1 MAIEITETERKY
13 EAPQEA
19 ALPDLAGLP
28 DVAGESDPEELTL
41 RAQYY
46 DTDDLRLLR
55 HGITLRRRTG
65 GGDAGWH
72 LKLPLG
78 GDSRT
83 EIRLPPGRSSRQV
96 PAELAGLVRAVT
108 RGGELRPVARITTVR
123 QRRVLLDE
131 AGDSLA
137 EVADDDVSA
146 QAIGDTATLRGG
158 PAGSPPQGPT
168 LSRWH
173 EVEVELT
180 RGGPPLLDAADR
192 RLREAGLHPA
202 GRQAKL
208 ERALADQLSA
218 AGMPGGSPQRPAN
231 GRPGPTPRSPAAEV
245 IMAYARAQVRALV
258 SYDPLVRRE
267 VPDAVHQM
275 RIATRRLRSLL
286 RSFGHVLRRDELEGL
301 GGELRW
307 LGDALGTARDAEVLD
322 AHLRGALEEMPPE
335 LVLGPTAARVRV
347 HFAPVDARARSA
359 VIEALDSERYLAL
372 LDGLDRLLADPPLT
386 AEAGQPAARVLPPAV
401 RRARRRL
408 RTRMR
413 RARGMPTGPDRD
425 AALHEARK
433 AAKHA
438 RYSAEAVSPA
448 FGKPARR
455 FAKRVRKVQ
464 SALGEHHDG
473 VVARAATRE
482 LGVEAH
488 LAGENAFSFGVL
500 YEQDAC
506 RARDLEAQARR
517 AWKQAS
523 RPKYSAWLR

>member
-1 MAIEITETERKY
+1 MAIEIIEIERKY
-13 EAPQEA
+13 EALQEA

-28 DVAGESDPEELTL
+28 DVAGESDPEEQTL

-78 GDSRT
+78 EDSRT

-96 PAELAGLVRAVT
+96 PAELAGLVRVFT
-108 RGGELRPVARITTVR
+108 RGAELRPVARITTVR
-123 QRRVLLDE
+123 QRRILLDE

-146 QAIGDTATLRGG
+146 QVVGDPATL
-158 PAGSPPQGPT
+158 SQ
-168 LSRWH
+168 WH

-180 RGGPPLLDAADR
+180 RGGPGLLDAG
-192 RLREAGLHPA
+192 LRPA

-208 ERALADQLSA
+208 ERALADQLAA
-218 AGMPGGSPQRPAN
+218 AGLPAGAPPQLASS
-231 GRPGPTPRSPAAEV
+231 RPGPTPRSSAAEV
-245 IMAYARAQVRALV
+245 IMAYARAQVRALM
-258 SYDPLVRRE
+258 SYDPLVRRD

-286 RSFGHVLRRDELEGL
+286 RSFGHVLRRGELESL
-301 GGELRW
+301 GGELKW

-322 AHLRGALEEMPPE
+322 AHLRGALEKMPPE
-335 LVLGPTAARVRV
+335 LVLGPAAARVRV
-347 HFAPVDARARSA
+347 HFAPVEAQARSA
-359 VIEALDSERYLAL
+359 VLEALDSERYLAL

-408 RTRMR
+408 R

-455 FAKRVRKVQ
+455 FAKRMQKVQ

-473 VVARAATRE
+473 VVARAVTRE

-506 RARDLEAQARR
+506 RARDLEARARD
-517 AWKQAS
+517 AWKQAALP
-523 RPKYSAWLR
+523 RYSAWLR

>member
-19 ALPDLAGLP
+19 ALPDLTGLP
-28 DVAGESDPEELTL
+28 DVAGESDPEEQTL

-65 GGDAGWH
+65 GSDAGWH

-96 PAELAGLVRAVT
+96 PAELAGLVRAFT
-108 RGGELRPVARITTVR
+108 RGAELGPVARITTVR
-123 QRRVLLDE
+123 QRRVLLNE

-146 QAIGDTATLRGG
+146 QAMGEA
-158 PAGSPPQGPT
+158 AT

-180 RGGPPLLDAADR
+180 RGGPRLLEAADR
-192 RLREAGLHPA
+192 RLRAAGLRRA

-208 ERALADQLSA
+208 ERALADQLQA
-218 AGMPGGSPQRPAN
+218 AGLQAERPPQPAN
-231 GRPGPTPRSPAAEV
+231 GRARATPRSPAAEV
-245 IMAYARAQVRALV
+245 VMAYARAQVRALM
-258 SYDPLVRRE
+258 SYDPLVRRD

-286 RSFGHVLRRDELEGL
+286 QSFGHVLRRGELEGL
-301 GGELRW
+301 GGELKW
-307 LGDALGTARDAEVLD
+307 LGDVLGAARDAEVL
-322 AHLRGALEEMPPE
+322 AGHLRGALEEMPPE
-335 LVLGPTAARVRV
+335 LVMGPAAARVRV
-347 HFAPVDARARSA
+347 HFAPVEAQARSA
-359 VIEALDSERYLAL
+359 VLEALDSERYLAL
-372 LDGLDRLLADPPLT
+372 LDSLNRLLADPPLA

-408 RTRMR
+408 RRRMR
-413 RARGMPTGPDRD
+413 RARGIPTGPDRD
-425 AALHEARK
+425 VALHEARK

-438 RYSAEAVSPA
+438 RYSAEAVSQA

-455 FAKRVRKVQ
+455 FAKRVQKVQ

-473 VVARAATRE
+473 VVARAAIRK

-506 RARDLEAQARR
+506 RAPDLETQARR

-523 RPKYSAWLR
+523 RPRYSAWLR

>member
-1 MAIEITETERKY
+1 MGVEITETERKY

-158 PAGSPPQGPT
+158 PVGSPPQGPT